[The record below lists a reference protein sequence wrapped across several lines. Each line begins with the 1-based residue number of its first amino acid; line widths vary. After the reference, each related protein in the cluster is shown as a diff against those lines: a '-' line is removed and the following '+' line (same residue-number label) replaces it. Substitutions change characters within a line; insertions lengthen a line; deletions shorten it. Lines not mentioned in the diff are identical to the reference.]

1 MISYRLADNPLVEI
15 IRIQNDGAIFW
26 KGREVESDA
35 EFRSAMIDL
44 KNALVS
50 NNFVQTNQ

>member
-1 MISYRLADNPLVEI
+1 MISYRLADDPLVEI
-15 IRIQNDGAIFW
+15 IRIENDGTILW

>member
-1 MISYRLADNPLVEI
+1 MISYRLVADPLVEI
-15 IRIQNDGAIFW
+15 VRIQDDGTILW

>member
-1 MISYRLADNPLVEI
+1 MISYRLADDPLVEI
-15 IRIQNDGAIFW
+15 IRIQNDGAILW

-50 NNFVQTNQ
+50 NNFVQTYQ

>member
-15 IRIQNDGAIFW
+15 IRIQNDGAILW

-35 EFRSAMIDL
+35 GFRSAMIDL